1 MIGYA
6 IRAVKAERQLSMMRR
21 RTAACGR
28 DAAMA
33 ARQRAWRVDAVRRTR
48 RKRGWMARA
57 SRNGAEIGAARQR
70 DTLYHRHTLFDCLL
84 DAMATSSSLAARLS
98 RADAFAAE
106 HGLAWTPLRRQVYER
121 VLAAQRPIGAYDLL
135 AELEPTR
142 GRVPP
147 TTVYRA
153 LDFLVEHG
161 FIHRIESKN
170 AFFACREIGVPHE
183 GQFLICDA
191 CGDTVEIPGGELAK
205 QLSSTEPAHGF
216 EVHHQV
222 VELSGLCGHCKR
234 KPAQR

>member
-1 MIGYA
+1 MTRCGTTAHDGGASRRPGKARHTRCGAVESTVKGTERRRQGEFALHGAA
-6 IRAVKAERQLSMMRR
+6 IRYIIAILCFIA
-21 RTAACGR
+21 
-28 DAAMA
+28 
-33 ARQRAWRVDAVRRTR
+33 
-48 RKRGWMARA
+48 
-57 SRNGAEIGAARQR
+57 
-70 DTLYHRHTLFDCLL
+70 LL
-84 DAMATSSSLAARLS
+84 HAMATSSSIDARLS

-135 AELEPTR
+135 AELEPQR

-170 AFFACREIGVPHE
+170 AFFACCEIGVPHE
-183 GQFLICDA
+183 GQFLICDS
-191 CGDTVEIPGGELAK
+191 CGDTVEIPGGDLAK
-205 QLSSTEPAHGF
+205 QLSASEPAHGF

>member
-1 MIGYA
+1 MKGTERGRKRDFALHGAA
-6 IRAVKAERQLSMMRR
+6 IRYIIAVLCFIA
-21 RTAACGR
+21 
-28 DAAMA
+28 
-33 ARQRAWRVDAVRRTR
+33 
-48 RKRGWMARA
+48 
-57 SRNGAEIGAARQR
+57 
-70 DTLYHRHTLFDCLL
+70 LL
-84 DAMATSSSLAARLS
+84 HAMATSSSIDARLS

-135 AELEPTR
+135 AELEPQR

-170 AFFACREIGVPHE
+170 AFFACCEIGVPHE
-183 GQFLICDA
+183 GQFLICDS
-191 CGDTVEIPGGELAK
+191 CGDTVEIPGGDLAK
-205 QLSSTEPAHGF
+205 QLSASEPAHGF

-222 VELSGLCGHCKR
+222 VELSGLCGHCKH

>member
-1 MIGYA
+1 
-6 IRAVKAERQLSMMRR
+6 
-21 RTAACGR
+21 
-28 DAAMA
+28 
-33 ARQRAWRVDAVRRTR
+33 
-48 RKRGWMARA
+48 
-57 SRNGAEIGAARQR
+57 
-70 DTLYHRHTLFDCLL
+70 
-84 DAMATSSSLAARLS
+84 MATSSPIDARLS

-106 HGLAWTPLRRQVYER
+106 HGLAWTPLRRQVYEH
-121 VLAAQRPIGAYDLL
+121 VLAALRPIGAYDLL
-135 AELEPTR
+135 AELEPQR

-170 AFFACREIGVPHE
+170 AFFACCEIGVPHE

-191 CGDTVEIPGGELAK
+191 CGETVEIPGSDLAK
-205 QLSSTEPAHGF
+205 QLSASEPAHGF

-222 VELSGLCGHCKR
+222 VELNGLCGHCKG